1 MLRSSYVAGSIE
13 WTVGIMV
20 DGWTRATASNPNNSG
35 FFGSV
40 PLTGI
45 TPGQTALRSWWNIG
59 LYYLD
64 ADVNTYPPGN
74 SILRAGVCYAEE
86 GLAPLSTP
94 TPITNATDADWL
106 AITTL
111 NPYGVQLSRATNVA
125 WQINWGFIDD
135 QSIKSMRKNDTEN
148 NMVFYLAWEMGLDG
162 EVSGFTMN
170 GWWCSMDTLVR
181 TP

>member
-1 MLRSSYVAGSIE
+1 ME
-13 WTVGIMV
+13 WTVAIMV

-64 ADVNTYPPGN
+64 TDVDQYPPGS

-111 NPYGVQLSRATNVA
+111 NPYSVQLSRATNVA

-135 QSIKSMRKNDTEN
+135 QSIKSMRKNDTED
-148 NMVFYLAWEMGLDG
+148 NMVFYLAWEMGLED

-181 TP
+181 SP